1 MQHNNSQQTAMKYE
15 TIVREDGRIELV
27 VPFTPGAQV
36 VVFVIADATDSF
48 TDLVAAAE
56 HSLDFWDNSF
66 DDEDWNNA

>member
-36 VVFVIADATDSF
+36 VVFVIADATELFYRSCCSRRAQSR
-48 TDLVAAAE
+48 L
-56 HSLDFWDNSF
+56 LG
-66 DDEDWNNA
+66 